1 MKLYAE
7 RPSRTLVQIIGDLLT
22 AAWIAGWIW
31 LGLRLHDLL
40 DQLGQP
46 AGRVSRASDGLAD
59 SLAGTGEQIR
69 SIQLIGDLLAQ
80 PFDAIISS
88 AQELASAG
96 ASSQQTL
103 GRIADLSVPLV
114 ALFPVLFAIT
124 LWLVLRGRWIRR
136 ASAAA
141 RLRDSESG
149 EGLLAALA
157 LTSTRL
163 DRLSR
168 AGLAEDPLSDARS
181 RQRLAGYALRDLG
194 LRSPSS

>member
-103 GRIADLSVPLV
+103 ARIADLSVPLV